1 MQTTTVGVFKDRID
15 AEAALRELREVGV
28 IDTEI
33 AVVPDGEMVVRQEKS
48 SSRIASLLAILGA
61 FLGGGA
67 GAGIVPG
74 VGPIT
79 AVGEIPVLFGLS
91 PYEAGIA
98 IGAFSGLI
106 IGVLLGSLIG
116 LGTGRSRTFARSRNL
131 AVLTIH
137 SIRGGL
143 RNILEKY
150 HAQEIRE
157 YSTMLS

>member
-28 IDTEI
+28 IDTDI
-33 AVVPDGEMVVRQEKS
+33 AVVPEVVTTLEQGTRS
-48 SSRIASLLAILGA
+48 SSRLAAVLAILGA
-61 FLGGGA
+61 LIGGLIGA
-67 GAGIVPG
+67 GVLPG

-98 IGAFSGLI
+98 IGAF
-106 IGVLLGSLIG
+106 IG
-116 LGTGRSRTFARSRNL
+116 LVLGAFLGGLVGIGSDSSLLRSRNL
-131 AVLTIH
+131 VVLTIH